1 MTRHLL
7 TIFDLSTKEIE
18 SLLIRARELKAI
30 QKQGIECRPLKGKTL
45 GLLFEKQS
53 TRTRLSFEVAALQLG
68 GHSIYLSPHQIQMGR
83 GEELR
88 DTARVFSR
96 YLDGVV
102 IRTFEH
108 KMIEEF
114 AGNSSIPVI
123 NGLTDIHHPCQIIS
137 DMLTILEKKER
148 IPGIRLAYI
157 GDGNNVAHSLI
168 EGAAVMGMHIR
179 IASPKGYEPDNRI
192 TEIARQKAK
201 ETGAAIEIMEDPFEA
216 VDNAD
221 VVYTDVWTSMGQ
233 EEEEGKRK
241 SMFKKYRI
249 NRELM
254 KKAKGDAIILH
265 CLPAH
270 RGEEITDEMME
281 SPQSVVFDQAENRL
295 HMQKALLEML
305 MGNRK
310 Q

>member
-18 SLLIRARELKAI
+18 SLLIRAGELKAI

-148 IPGIRLAYI
+148 ISGIRLAYI

-192 TEIARQKAK
+192 TEMARQKAQ

-241 SMFKKYRI
+241 SVFKKYRI

-254 KKAKGDAIILH
+254 NKAKGDAIILH

>member
-148 IPGIRLAYI
+148 ISGIRLAYI

-192 TEIARQKAK
+192 TEIARQKAI

-305 MGNRK
+305 IR
-310 Q
+310 

>member
-18 SLLIRARELKAI
+18 SLLIRAVELKAI

-148 IPGIRLAYI
+148 ISGIRLAFI

-168 EGAAVMGMHIR
+168 EGAAVMGMNIR

-192 TEIARQKAK
+192 TEIAKQKAK

-233 EEEEGKRK
+233 EDEESKRK
-241 SMFKKYRI
+241 SIFKKYRI

-305 MGNRK
+305 MR
-310 Q
+310 

>member
-7 TIFDLSTKEIE
+7 TIFDLSAKEIE
-18 SLLIRARELKAI
+18 SLLIRAGELKAI

-53 TRTRLSFEVAALQLG
+53 TRTRLSFEIAALQLG

-108 KMIEEF
+108 KMIEEV
-114 AGNSSIPVI
+114 ADNSSIPVI
-123 NGLTDIHHPCQIIS
+123 NGLTDMHHPCQIIS
-137 DMLTILEKKER
+137 DMLTILEKKDR
-148 IPGIRLAYI
+148 ISGIRLAYI

-168 EGAAVMGMHIR
+168 EGAAVMGMNIR

-192 TEIARQKAK
+192 TEMARQKAI
-201 ETGAAIEIMEDPFEA
+201 ETGASIEIMEDPFEA

-241 SMFKKYRI
+241 SIFKKYQI
-249 NRELM
+249 NRELI

-281 SPQSVVFDQAENRL
+281 APQSVVFDQAENRL

-305 MGNRK
+305 IR
-310 Q
+310 

>member
-148 IPGIRLAYI
+148 ISGIRLAYI

-179 IASPKGYEPDNRI
+179 IASPKGYEPDHRI

>member
-18 SLLIRARELKAI
+18 SLLIRAGALKAI
-30 QKQGIECRPLKGKTL
+30 QKQGIECGPLKGKTL

-88 DTARVFSR
+88 DTARGFSR

-148 IPGIRLAYI
+148 ISGIRLAYI

-192 TEIARQKAK
+192 TEIARQKAI

>member
-7 TIFDLSTKEIE
+7 TIFDLSQKDIE
-18 SLLIRARELKAI
+18 SLLIRAGELKAM
-30 QKQGIECRPLKGKTL
+30 QKEGIEFLPLRGKTL

-53 TRTRLSFEVAALQLG
+53 TRTRLSFEVAALQSG
-68 GHSIYLSPHQIQMGR
+68 AHSIYLSPHQIQMGR

-102 IRTFEH
+102 IRTYEH
-108 KMIEEF
+108 TMIEEF
-114 AGNSSIPVI
+114 SRNSAIPVI
-123 NGLTDIHHPCQIIS
+123 NGLTDLHHPCQILS
-137 DMLTILEKKER
+137 DMLTILEKKGCLT
-148 IPGIRLAYI
+148 GIRLAYI

-168 EGAAVMGMHIR
+168 ECASFMGIHIS
-179 IASPKGYEPDNRI
+179 IATPEGYEPDKMI
-192 TEIARQKAK
+192 IGAAIQKAK
-201 ETGAAIEIMEDPFEA
+201 ETGASIEILRDPFEA
-216 VDNAD
+216 AAGAD

-233 EEEEGKRK
+233 EEEEDKRRNI
-241 SMFKKYRI
+241 FKNYQI

-254 KKAKGDAIILH
+254 KKARTDAIILH

-270 RGEEITDEMME
+270 RGEEITDDMME
-281 SPQSVVFDQAENRL
+281 SPRSVVFDQAENRL

>member
-18 SLLIRARELKAI
+18 SLLIRAGELKAI

-108 KMIEEF
+108 KMIEEV
-114 AGNSSIPVI
+114 ADNSSIPVI

-148 IPGIRLAYI
+148 ISGIRLAYI

-192 TEIARQKAK
+192 TEMARQKAQ

-241 SMFKKYRI
+241 SVFKKYRI

-254 KKAKGDAIILH
+254 NKAKGDAIILH

>member
-30 QKQGIECRPLKGKTL
+30 QKQGIECGPLKGKTL

-148 IPGIRLAYI
+148 ISGIRLAYI

>member
-1 MTRHLL
+1 
-7 TIFDLSTKEIE
+7 
-18 SLLIRARELKAI
+18 
-30 QKQGIECRPLKGKTL
+30 
-45 GLLFEKQS
+45 
-53 TRTRLSFEVAALQLG
+53 
-68 GHSIYLSPHQIQMGR
+68 
-83 GEELR
+83 
-88 DTARVFSR
+88 
-96 YLDGVV
+96 
-102 IRTFEH
+102 
-108 KMIEEF
+108 MIEEF

-148 IPGIRLAYI
+148 ISGIRLAYI

-192 TEIARQKAK
+192 TEMARQKAQ

-241 SMFKKYRI
+241 SVFKKYRI

-254 KKAKGDAIILH
+254 NKAKGDAIILH

>member
-1 MTRHLL
+1 MTRNLL
-7 TIFDLSTKEIE
+7 TIFDLSAKEIE
-18 SLLIRARELKAI
+18 SLLLKAKELKANL
-30 QKQGIECRPLKGKTL
+30 QKGVECRSLKGKTL

-53 TRTRLSFEVAALQLG
+53 TRTRLSFEVAILQLG

-83 GEELR
+83 GEEIR
-88 DTARVFSR
+88 DTARIFAG
-96 YLDGVV
+96 YLDGIV
-102 IRTFEH
+102 IRTFEQ

-123 NGLTDIHHPCQIIS
+123 NGLTDQHHPCQIIS
-137 DMLTILEKKER
+137 DMLTILEKKGR
-148 IPGIRLAYI
+148 ISGIRLTYI
-157 GDGNNVAHSLI
+157 GDGNNIAHSLI
-168 EGAAVMGMHIR
+168 EGAAVMGMHLR
-179 IASPKGYEPDNRI
+179 VATPEGYEPDKKI
-192 TEIARQKAK
+192 VETAVQKAK
-201 ETGAAIEIMEDPFEA
+201 ETGAVIEVINDPFDA
-216 VDNAD
+216 ANGAD

-233 EEEEGKRK
+233 EQEEDSRRK
-241 SMFKKYRI
+241 IFKEYQI

-254 KKAKGDAIILH
+254 KKAKADAIILH

-270 RGEEITDEMME
+270 RGEEITDDMME

-305 MGNRK
+305 MSMKK